1 MIKAIYFIKRKPA
14 MDLEDFRKYWMGR
27 HAELVC
33 KVPGLRTYAQCHT
46 LLSGY
51 KKGEPVWDGIAELG
65 YDDIDAMRRIAGT
78 PESVAAT
85 EDTANFADMT
95 RGGAL
100 LTTEVMQKDG
110 PVNPSMVKMAGFAT
124 RKPGMEVE
132 AFQRY
137 WKDVHGPLA
146 CKLAQLRRYVQC
158 HPLRSAYRGGRQ
170 PIYDGVALSW
180 FDSTNAMR
188 EKPPEYRA
196 IRRDEPN
203 FLELHPENFIITRE
217 HIII

>member
-1 MIKAIYFIKRKPA
+1 MIKAIYFIKRKPGMELDA
-14 MDLEDFRKYWMGR
+14 FRKYWLGR
-27 HAELVC
+27 HAELVS

-46 LLSGY
+46 LESAYTKL
-51 KKGEPVWDGIAELG
+51 EPIWDGIAELG
-65 YDDIDAMRRIAGT
+65 YDDIDAMRRIAASS
-78 PESVAAT
+78 ESRAAT

-95 RGGAL
+95 RGGGL
-100 LTTEVMQKDG
+100 LTVEVVQKDG
-110 PVNPSMVKMAGFAT
+110 ATNPSMVKMAGFAT
-124 RKPGMEVE
+124 RKAGMEVE
-132 AFQRY
+132 AFQKY
-137 WKDVHGPLA
+137 WREIHGPLA
-146 CKLAQLRRYVQC
+146 TKLPQLRRYVQC
-158 HPLRSAYRGGRQ
+158 HPLLSAYREGKQ

-180 FDSTNAMR
+180 FDSTADMR